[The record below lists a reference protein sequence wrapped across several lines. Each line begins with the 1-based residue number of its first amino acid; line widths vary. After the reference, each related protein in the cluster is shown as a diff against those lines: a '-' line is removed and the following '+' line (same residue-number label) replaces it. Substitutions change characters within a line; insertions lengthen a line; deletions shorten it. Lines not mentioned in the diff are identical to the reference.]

1 MAQIT
6 TPSGITLEY
15 DTFGDPKHPALL
27 LVSGFTAQMIGYAEG
42 FCQKLADGGRYV
54 IRYDNRDCGLSTK
67 LDGVAVDMAALTAAV
82 VAGDKATARSVVPY
96 TLSHMAA
103 DGMDLLSALGIERAH
118 VAGSSMGGMIVQ
130 VMAIEHP
137 ERVITMTSI
146 MSTTGEHEYGQSTPE
161 ARAELMAAPPTERE
175 EYINA
180 AGKRTLWMSKRYT
193 QPAVLRAQ
201 AAAAY
206 DRSFYPE
213 GAGRQMAAIMAT
225 GSRADALRA
234 LTVPTLVIHG
244 LDDTLIAPS
253 GGRRTAE
260 LVPGATLLEVP
271 DMGHDRPEPLWP
283 EITGAML
290 AHTALTAT
298 A

>member
-6 TPSGITLEY
+6 TPSGITIEY
-15 DTFGDPKHPALL
+15 DTFGDPTHPAVL

-42 FCQKLADGGRYV
+42 FCQMLADGGRHV

-67 LDGVAVDMAALTAAV
+67 LDGVTVDMAALTAAV
-82 VAGDKATARSVVPY
+82 LAGDRVAARAVVPY
-96 TLSHMAA
+96 TLSDMAT
-103 DGMDLLSALGIERAH
+103 DGMDLLSALNIDRAH

-130 VMAIEHP
+130 MMAIEHP
-137 ERVITMTSI
+137 HRALTMTSI
-146 MSTTGEHEYGQSTPE
+146 MSTTGEHDYGQSTPE
-161 ARAELMAAPPTERE
+161 ARAELMAAPPADRE
-175 EYINA
+175 GYVNA
-180 AGKRTLWMSKRYT
+180 AGQRTLWMSKRYT

-271 DMGHDRPEPLWP
+271 DMGHDRPQPLWP
-283 EITGAML
+283 QLTGAIL
-290 AHTALTAT
+290 GHTAT